1 MMKENVLDVLMY
13 LFENYLDDDD
23 NETEADRE
31 TLTVELEEA
40 GFAKLEINKAFD
52 WLENLARNPP
62 DSEPPITQRDALRV
76 YAAQELEKLTVECR
90 GFLQYLENIGILEA
104 GAARSGHR
112 PHHGAGQRRDR
123 PGTGEVDH
131 PDGAVQPPR
140 PGRCL
145 RAHGR
150 TGVRRLAGRDAL
162 TCAGHVNMPRRR
174 RRRKAPAGGL
184 F

>member
-62 DSEPPITQRDALRV
+62 DSEQPIAQRDALRV
-76 YAAQELEKLTVECR
+76 YAPQELEKLTVECR
-90 GFLQYLENIGILEA
+90 GFLQYLENIGILEPA
-104 GAARSGHR
+104 
-112 PHHGAGQRRDR
+112 QREVVVDRIMALDNAEIDLEQVKWIILMVLFNR
-123 PGTGEVDH
+123 PGQEDAYARMEELVFD
-131 PDGAVQPPR
+131 DS
-140 PGRCL
+140 L
-145 RAHGR
+145 
-150 TGVRRLAGRDAL
+150 GVM
-162 TCAGHVNMPRRR
+162 H
-174 RRRKAPAGGL
+174 
-184 F
+184 